1 MGTNMGLA
9 LRDKAIV
16 SLQLERWT
24 DVWRSRHHIMSRLA
38 THNKVLF
45 ASAPYYVRE
54 VFELTERDK
63 TESGLSKIAENFY
76 SYIPPK
82 WLPYNYRFSRLD
94 GAIADLRSRHLQQTL
109 KKLGMEAPVLY
120 IWHPSMLDLVGR
132 FEESLVVYHVY
143 DEYSSF
149 TDQTE
154 WEVDLIKKQETELLR
169 KADIVFA
176 ASEEILERKRAFNAN
191 THLVRNAVD
200 YDLFS
205 RAVDPNL
212 PVPEDLKSIS
222 GPIVGCVTTQTPY
235 MDLKLIR
242 DVFTRRADW
251 SFVFVGVELKTGE
264 SGNDD
269 LLALQRMRNVHFIG
283 RRKIFEIPGYLKGFD
298 VCAIPWLLNDVTLVS
313 SSPLKLYEYFAAGK
327 PIVCK
332 PLPLLA
338 HLKDTLYF
346 ASTPDE
352 WISAIE
358 QALKSNGTGEIEK
371 RQALA
376 RENTWDQRTEF
387 IALKIASELAA
398 REEL

>member
-1 MGTNMGLA
+1 MVLA
-9 LRDKAIV
+9 LKDKAIV

-38 THNKVLF
+38 TQNTVLF
-45 ASAPYYVRE
+45 ASAPFYVRE
-54 VFELTERDK
+54 VFEKTDRD
-63 TESGLSKIAENFY
+63 GLSRISESFY
-76 SYIPPK
+76 SYVPPK
-82 WLPYNYRFSRLD
+82 WLPYNYRFSRLND
-94 GAIADLRSRHLQQTL
+94 AVAYLRSRHLQRTL
-109 KKLGMEAPVLY
+109 KKLGMQTPVLY

-132 FEESLVVYHVY
+132 FNESLIVYHVY
-143 DEYSSF
+143 DEYASF
-149 TDQTE
+149 TEQTDG
-154 WEVDLIKKQETELLR
+154 EVDLIKRQETELLQ

-176 ASEEILERKRAFNAN
+176 ASEEILERKRATNQN
-191 THLVRNAVD
+191 TYLVRNAVD

-205 RAVDPNL
+205 RAVDPDMT
-212 PVPEDLKSIS
+212 VPEDLKSIS
-222 GPIVGCVTTQTPY
+222 RPIIGCVATQTAY

-242 DVFTRRADW
+242 DVFTIRSDW
-251 SFVFVGVELKTGE
+251 SFVFVGVELKSKETA
-264 SGNDD
+264 NDE
-269 LLALQRMRNVHFIG
+269 LLALQKMPNVHFIG
-283 RRKIFEIPGYLKGFD
+283 RRKIAEIPGYLKGFD

-346 ASTPDE
+346 ATTSDE
-352 WISAIE
+352 WITAIE
-358 QALKSNGTGEIEK
+358 KALQSNSHNEIEK

-387 IALKIASELAA
+387 IALKIAGELAA
-398 REEL
+398 RQGR